1 MNSKP
6 PSMDELLAHL
16 PTEVTPRD
24 LWPSIASRIAPRAN
38 RSRHLVL
45 AASVAGA
52 ALLASLLTVLMLEA
66 RRPPAPATT
75 VAGAPVV
82 ASRPVDFGEPWD
94 PAYVEARSAMERTFR
109 ARLSGLDPV
118 TRAKIEASLATIR
131 QAREEIR
138 EALAAAPSDPVLG
151 GLLQSTLSD
160 EFDLYDHVVRSTEP
174 GQTRT

>member
-94 PAYVEARSAMERTFR
+94 PAYVEARSAME
-109 ARLSGLDPV
+109 
-118 TRAKIEASLATIR
+118 
-131 QAREEIR
+131 Q
-138 EALAAAPSDPVLG
+138 VLG
-151 GLLQSTLSD
+151 YTQSKLKNRD
-160 EFDLYDHVVRSTEP
+160 
-174 GQTRT
+174 GRTKRRQGRRGDASNPRQR